1 MELLASESSP
11 ALLTAAPYTSVR
23 ALLSVSFPLDSFR
36 ACSFSLSRSTSSSFT
51 LPA

>member
-11 ALLTAAPYTSVR
+11 ALLTAAPCASVR
-23 ALLSVSFPLDSFR
+23 ALLSVSFSWDSFR
-36 ACSFSLSRSTSSSFT
+36 ACSFSLSHSASSYST